1 MIKDGG
7 LLRSETLLEV
17 ASSHG
22 LYFSSWVRWVTETNN
37 T

>member
-17 ASSHG
+17 ASE
-22 LYFSSWVRWVTETNN
+22 FSMDCAPAAGEGR
-37 T
+37 

>member
-17 ASSHG
+17 ASE
-22 LYFSSWVRWVTETNN
+22 FSMVGSPAAGEGG
-37 T
+37 